1 MQFKLALVAAALAT
15 LAAATATPP
24 TSTCSTGPIQCCQST
39 QTADQAGKD
48 PKTLALLGLIGV
60 VIGDVGALVGLDCSG
75 INVAGGGTCD
85 AQTVCCTNNA
95 KGGLIS
101 IGCAP
106 VTL

>member
-1 MQFKLALVAAALAT
+1 MQFKLALVSAALAT
-15 LAAATATPP
+15 LAAATSAPP
-24 TSTCSTGPIQCCQST
+24 ASTCSTGPVQCCQST
-39 QTADQAGKD
+39 QTAAQAAKD
-48 PKTLALLGLIGV
+48 PETLKLLGLIGV

-101 IGCAP
+101 VSCAP